1 MKNRIGF
8 VSNSSSSSFIL
19 FKDILSDKQLDMVMN
34 YDKWITFLKEI
45 DNVTFNDKFDY
56 YHSDPWRIYENE
68 DYIFGETSMDNF
80 DISEYFDYIKID
92 QKYLKWDDG
101 YTDIPYQRQLNFIQ
115 QMKQEY
121 RKNKLIKIN
130 KKYKL

>member
-1 MKNRIGF
+1 MKIRIGF

-56 YHSDPWRIYENE
+56 YHSDPWSIYENE

-80 DISEYFDYIKID
+80 DISEYFDYLKID
-92 QKYLKWDDG
+92 QKYLKWDEG
-101 YTDIPYQRQLNFIQ
+101 NIDIPYQRQLDFIQ

-130 KKYKL
+130 KKNKL